1 MSKQNKEKTE
11 IQKALLSVK
20 HSFISIGVFSFF
32 INILMLVPALYMLQV
47 YDRVVTSRSEETLV
61 MLTLIVVWL
70 FMTMGVLEFIR
81 SRILIRVGN
90 RLDQYMNVNLFAS
103 MFDRTVKEP
112 GNDSAQPINDM
123 NNLRQYMSGN
133 GPFAFFDAPWLPI
146 YIAILFMFDPYF
158 GIFGIVAAIILFLLA
173 VANERSTKKLLEE
186 SGSES
191 LASSN
196 YAASCLKNAEVVSAM
211 GMESSLRDRWL
222 ERHLSFLKKQ
232 SDASDR
238 ASVLTNMSK
247 NLRLMFQSLILGLG
261 AWLAINDEITPGMMI
276 AGSIILGRA
285 LAPLDLLIG
294 SWKGFGSARS
304 AYKRLYELFAAYPP
318 KPNTMALPDP
328 EGQLSCEAVMVVPPG
343 AQTPSVKGVTF
354 ALNKGDVMAVIGP
367 SAAGKSSLVRAM
379 LGVWPLMAGKVR
391 LDGADVHAWDKDH
404 LGRFVGYLP
413 QDIELFSGTISENIC
428 RFGALDP
435 ERVVRA
441 AKMAGV
447 HDMIL
452 RLPQGYDTV
461 LASGSSG
468 LSGGQRQR
476 IGLARA
482 LYGEPRLVILDEPN
496 SNLDEH
502 GEKALSEALVQ
513 LKENNVTVVLISH
526 RKQVL
531 KQADKVLLMAQGEMK
546 GFGERDE
553 ILLALQNGQ
562 ISLTN
567 QSKS

>member
-211 GMESSLRDRWL
+211 GMGSSLRDRWL

-304 AYKRLYELFAAYPP
+304 AYKRLFDLFAAYPP
-318 KPNTMALPDP
+318 QPNTMALPDP

-343 AQTPSVKGVTF
+343 AQTPSVKGVSF
-354 ALNKGDVMAVIGP
+354 ALNKGEVMAVVGP

-435 ERVVRA
+435 DRVVRA

-447 HDMIL
+447 HEMIL

-513 LKENNVTVVLISH
+513 LKEDNVTVVLISH
-526 RKQVL
+526 RKQIL